1 MIIDDFKK
9 LIDNNRDK
17 FTDDEYG
24 LFSDSIRCFHSG
36 IYRPA
41 YIMAYQA
48 VMIYFRRLLLG
59 AQKPASFVQNK
70 WDKLIY
76 GLKND
81 KEWEDAVNNA
91 IRMKNYPTATPPEVA
106 VLDIPDEQRADF
118 DFWRRRRNDSAH
130 YKAYHINDSHVLAF
144 YSFLNQYLMTIS
156 VEGGTRSLLKELKD
170 ACDDTKTSQKA
181 SLQPY
186 VNKITSMVRQDEMD
200 DFFDG
205 LQGITY
211 PKPFGRL
218 DEIFEIIIKGTDE
231 KLKGKAIEYI
241 RQNRKDEFIN
251 RNPWMVG
258 HILDLKEVRPFWKQ
272 NLHFCGNRLS
282 VIAQLLQAR
291 MIDSSEKEECLKSVI
306 EQAYGNNEGI
316 GDLSDDEKQTLVE
329 NGILD
334 CLHILYFNSEHTSNH
349 ARECGQNHYI
359 FFNGFMRL
367 VPLDAIWVKIL
378 IDIFETG
385 DYPIVWLNI
394 LQERY
399 LCDANYKQKFHDVCI
414 QNGYVIPDWAK

>member
-91 IRMKNYPTATPPEVA
+91 IRMKNHPTATPPEVA

-144 YSFLNQYLMTIS
+144 YSFLNQYLLTIS

-205 LQGITY
+205 T
-211 PKPFGRL
+211 
-218 DEIFEIIIKGTDE
+218 
-231 KLKGKAIEYI
+231 
-241 RQNRKDEFIN
+241 
-251 RNPWMVG
+251 VG
-258 HILDLKEVRPFWKQ
+258 
-272 NLHFCGNRLS
+272 
-282 VIAQLLQAR
+282 
-291 MIDSSEKEECLKSVI
+291 
-306 EQAYGNNEGI
+306 
-316 GDLSDDEKQTLVE
+316 
-329 NGILD
+329 
-334 CLHILYFNSEHTSNH
+334 
-349 ARECGQNHYI
+349 
-359 FFNGFMRL
+359 
-367 VPLDAIWVKIL
+367 
-378 IDIFETG
+378 
-385 DYPIVWLNI
+385 
-394 LQERY
+394 
-399 LCDANYKQKFHDVCI
+399 
-414 QNGYVIPDWAK
+414 